1 MDGPGHFLERS
12 LTCYH
17 QVSRCQQGPFYPV
30 GEDCD
35 LNSVI
40 AGLKVR
46 AAVGYCSAAAA
57 VVVAAVVDASEP
69 FSTTCKQSIL
79 DSKDT
84 YKCL

>member
-1 MDGPGHFLERS
+1 M
-12 LTCYH
+12 
-17 QVSRCQQGPFYPV
+17 
-30 GEDCD
+30 
-35 LNSVI
+35 I

-46 AAVGYCSAAAA
+46 AAVGYCSAAVVVA

-69 FSTTCKQSIL
+69 FSTTCKQSLL